1 MSEKRVGEI
10 YNLLYFYAKF
20 TCAYMRRLLN
30 FGGIYYVIKNIIS
43 FIHDL
48 YNKRFMVDW
57 INNLVYFNQQE
68 INNQLKTRGFLQSL
82 YLFHAK
88 FTSPYMREII
98 IYFKGEDFMRTF
110 LSIAL
115 LVYLIMSVISVGYS
129 IWWLSVVA
137 KEMKKANKTINE
149 INDTQIK

>member
-1 MSEKRVGEI
+1 MKLTILKSNKEKR
-10 YNLLYFYAKF
+10 L
-20 TCAYMRRLLN
+20 
-30 FGGIYYVIKNIIS
+30 
-43 FIHDL
+43 
-48 YNKRFMVDW
+48 
-57 INNLVYFNQQE
+57 
-68 INNQLKTRGFLQSL
+68 LQSL

-98 IYFKGEDFMRTF
+98 IYFKGEVIMRTF

-115 LVYLIMSVISVGYS
+115 LVYLVMSVISVGYS

-149 INDTQIK
+149 INDTQIN